1 MNFLCKCRWHGKG
14 LLRLAE
20 GGEVA
25 GVWKNGKR
33 EGKVTMCIIIN
44 TFSIIINI
52 TNTLSII
59 PVT

>member
-33 EGKVTMCIIIN
+33 EGKVTITITTTIII
-44 TFSIIINI
+44 TFTIIFSII
-52 TNTLSII
+52 
-59 PVT
+59 VT

>member
-1 MNFLCKCRWHGKG
+1 MNLVKLFCKCRWHGKG

-33 EGKVTMCIIIN
+33 EGKVTIIIRR
-44 TFSIIINI
+44 IIINI
-52 TNTLSII
+52 TNTFSIV
-59 PVT
+59 PAT

>member
-33 EGKVTMCIIIN
+33 EGKVA
-44 TFSIIINI
+44 IIINI
-52 TNTLSII
+52 TNTFSII
-59 PVT
+59 MNIPVMC